1 MTNDNTLAL
10 INRYRSP
17 IMGFAALWI
26 VFFHFWQPLFAE
38 GAPAALFYAENVT
51 KRLGFE
57 GVDMFF
63 LLSGMGLTYSIGKHS
78 LGGFY
83 LRRLRRLAIPFV
95 AVAAL
100 RAVCERWGWRAFLFV
115 VSGANFFVGNM
126 YFFLW
131 FVTAIAVLYLVF
143 PLYWRFFS
151 RSRSKPRFTALFIV
165 VWYLCSI
172 PMLKVFRPVVFM
184 AITRVP
190 TFVLGVL
197 LGWQQQNGGL
207 KLSRRT
213 FNTVALLSA
222 AVGIPLGWLAAIHNI
237 SFFRFLPNGFIPGI
251 LVAFGLTTLLAEL
264 FGLLDRAGRA
274 TRAINKFFGFYGK
287 MSLDLYCTH
296 EYIAPIL
303 VQALWNAGI
312 VGLAVNLIE
321 IAVFT
326 LAGWLLHIIADRATR
341 LTDRLIS
348 SAKTARQL

>member
-38 GAPAALFYAENVT
+38 GAPAALFYAENVI

-57 GVDMFF
+57 GVDTFF

-83 LRRLRRLAIPFV
+83 LRRFKRLAIPFV

-151 RSRSKPRFTALFIV
+151 RARSKLAFTLAVIA
-165 VWYLCSI
+165 VWYVLSLALVGVLPENKYGFTNRI
-172 PMLKVFRPVVFM
+172 PVFV
-184 AITRVP
+184 T
-190 TFVLGVL
+190 GVL
-197 LGWQQQNGGL
+197 LGWCTQKGVTL
-207 KLSRRT
+207 LSRRA
-213 FNTVALLSA
+213 VAVVPVKDADKVDVLREPAVHADAVLHVWPSPDALGA
-222 AVGIPLGWLAAIHNI
+222 ANVEVL
-237 SFFRFLPNGFIPGI
+237 RR
-251 LVAFGLTTLLAEL
+251 LVAREGRLPRHLAEP
-264 FGLLDRAGRA
+264 
-274 TRAINKFFGFYGK
+274 N
-287 MSLDLYCTH
+287 
-296 EYIAPIL
+296 APL
-303 VQALWNAGI
+303 QQKN
-312 VGLAVNLIE
+312 
-321 IAVFT
+321 
-326 LAGWLLHIIADRATR
+326 RTR
-341 LTDRLIS
+341 LRKHAIIQIDPLVV
-348 SAKTARQL
+348 

>member
-26 VFFHFWQPLFAE
+26 VFFHLWQPLFAE
-38 GAPAALFYAENVT
+38 GAPAALFYAENVI

-78 LGGFY
+78 LCGFY

-151 RSRSKPRFTALFIV
+151 SARSKLAFTLAVIA
-165 VWYLCSI
+165 VWYVLSLALVGVLPENKYGFTNRI
-172 PMLKVFRPVVFM
+172 PVFV
-184 AITRVP
+184 T
-190 TFVLGVL
+190 GVL
-197 LGWQQQNGGL
+197 LGWCTQKGVTLLSRRAVAVTAAVLTLAGLILSFLCNFRGL
-207 KLSRRT
+207 KLSLPQSNCCLPDYLT
-213 FNTVALLSA
+213 AL
-222 AVGIPLGWLAAIHNI
+222 
-237 SFFRFLPNGFIPGI
+237 
-251 LVAFGLTTLLAEL
+251 GLTALLAEL
-264 FGLLDRAGRA
+264 FALLGKARGARWINRALGFVGGISLEFYCVQEFLGGRTVNA
-274 TRAINKFFGFYGK
+274 LTGRVP
-287 MSLDLYCTH
+287 D
-296 EYIAPIL
+296 IAVNIAVL
-303 VQALWNAGI
+303 AVVTVSGWALHWANDALWHGAERIGRKNAKK
-312 VGLAVNLIE
+312 L
-321 IAVFT
+321 
-326 LAGWLLHIIADRATR
+326 
-341 LTDRLIS
+341 
-348 SAKTARQL
+348 K